1 MRTAIKPED
10 IITNVYIAITI
21 RTTQYK
27 RTSIVLKTRT
37 KSVQYL
43 QRKSLTDKKT
53 RRRTLV
59 IFGDGIKKNVRS
71 VKNVP
76 PINLKIA

>member
-37 KSVQYL
+37 IQYL